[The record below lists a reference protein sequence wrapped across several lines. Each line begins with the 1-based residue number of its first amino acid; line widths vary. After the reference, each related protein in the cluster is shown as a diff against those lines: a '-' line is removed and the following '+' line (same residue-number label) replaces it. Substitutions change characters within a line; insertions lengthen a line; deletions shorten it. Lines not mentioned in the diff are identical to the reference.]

1 MASLFRA
8 LEKLLS
14 SRSLLAWSSNLSG
27 SVYSVGVF
35 RYWLCNHSRV
45 YSLFNNCFF
54 SGVVASGESNEG
66 QGAQKK
72 AYFFHFVFWFLIV

>member
-14 SRSLLAWSSNLSG
+14 SSIFAFSSNLFGSFFSG
-27 SVYSVGVF
+27 GVF
-35 RYWLCNHSRV
+35 SN
-45 YSLFNNCFF
+45 LFNHGGFYRLFYDCFF
-54 SGVVASGESNEG
+54 SSVVAGGESNEG

-72 AYFFHFVFWFLIV
+72 AYFFHFGFWFLIV

>member
-14 SRSLLAWSSNLSG
+14 SSLLAFSSNLFGSFYSG
-27 SVYSVGVF
+27 GVF
-35 RYWLCNHSRV
+35 GNLFNHGCV
-45 YSLFNNCFF
+45 NSLFNNCFF

-72 AYFFHFVFWFLIV
+72 AYFFHFGFWFLIV

>member
-14 SRSLLAWSSNLSG
+14 SSLLAFSSNLFGSFYSG
-27 SVYSVGVF
+27 GVF
-35 RYWLCNHSRV
+35 CNLFNHGCV
-45 YSLFNNCFF
+45 NSLFNNCFF

-72 AYFFHFVFWFLIV
+72 AYFFHFGFWFLIV

>member
-14 SRSLLAWSSNLSG
+14 SGLLAFSSNLFG
-27 SVYSVGVF
+27 SFYRGGVF
-35 RYWLCNHSRV
+35 SNCLFNHGRV

-72 AYFFHFVFWFLIV
+72 AYFFHFGFWFLIV